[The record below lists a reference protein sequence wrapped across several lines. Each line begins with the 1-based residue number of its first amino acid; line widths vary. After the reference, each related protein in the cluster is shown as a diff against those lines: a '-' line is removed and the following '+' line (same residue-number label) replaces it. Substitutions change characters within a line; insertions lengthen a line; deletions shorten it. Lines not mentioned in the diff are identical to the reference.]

1 MRKEIAEGLYFK
13 AGFVVLTWG
22 GYEYDIARE
31 RIDTPEKLLHWV
43 CHLAQKSWMDLPKMH
58 YFIRA
63 IMKKKGWKRDEGK
76 MSLKTARQL
85 KNMHQGQLAA
95 AIGMTQAIISLY
107 ETGKN
112 PVPIKRRA
120 EIEKILER
128 PIQFNP
134 QKHQRPASKAIAEW
148 EKEII

>member
-43 CHLAQKSWMDLPKMH
+43 CHLAQKSWMDLPKMR

-85 KNMHQGQLAA
+85 NNMHQWQLAA
-95 AIGMTQAIISLY
+95 AIGVTQELISMY
-107 ETGKN
+107 ETGKQK
-112 PVPIKRRA
+112 VPIKRRS
-120 EIEKILER
+120 EIEKVIGG
-128 PIQFNP
+128 PIQFDT
-134 QKHQRPASKAIAEW
+134 QKHQRPVSKAIAEW